1 MDAADRARGA
11 SSSEAARAAGP
22 GYALLRAWRSL
33 RRGSNL
39 VGLVIVAL
47 LILSGVGASA
57 LAPADPNAQ
66 DIVQRLRPPAWQ
78 AGGTRLH
85 VLGTDDLGRD
95 VLSRIVYGSRV
106 TLIVG
111 VAAVAVSTGIGVVLG
126 LIAGF
131 GGGRVDAVISG
142 LVDTWL
148 AVPSL
153 LIAVTIAGL
162 LGASVLNLILVLGI
176 TRWVVYTRVTRG
188 EVLTL
193 RGLEFV
199 QAARSLGAG
208 SARVLFRHILPNV
221 LSSVLVISTLNWA
234 QVILTEAALDYLGLG
249 VPPNI
254 PTWGAMLSDGRPY
267 LAVAWW
273 LAVLP
278 GVAIVCAV
286 LGINLLGDWLRD
298 YLDPRLR
305 TE

>member
-1 MDAADRARGA
+1 VGLLVLSGLGA
-11 SSSEAARAAGP
+11 S
-22 GYALLRAWRSL
+22 
-33 RRGSNL
+33 
-39 VGLVIVAL
+39 V
-47 LILSGVGASA
+47 

-66 DIVQRLRPPAWQ
+66 DLLQRLRPPAWQ
-78 AGGTRLH
+78 AGGSGLH

-106 TLIVG
+106 TLTVG
-111 VAAVAVSTGIGVVLG
+111 VAAVAVSTGIGVALG
-126 LIAGF
+126 LLAGF
-131 GGGRVDAVISG
+131 WGGRVDAVISG

-153 LIAVTIAGL
+153 LIAVTVAGL
-162 LGASVLNLILVLGI
+162 LGASVLNLILVLSI

-199 QAARSLGAG
+199 QAARSLGA
-208 SARVLFRHILPNV
+208 SNTRILARHILPNV

-234 QVILTEAALDYLGLG
+234 QVILTEAALDFLGLG
-249 VPPNI
+249 VPPGI
-254 PTWGAMLSDGRPY
+254 ATWGAMLNDGRPY